1 MLYRAPFFLCYE
13 KEEGV
18 ASLGNGWRVSG
29 VTQKVKNFKDCN
41 SLTKEFLKSIQT
53 DLCGVS
59 KMH

>member
-29 VTQKVKNFKDCN
+29 VTQKVLKILKIATVVLRNF
-41 SLTKEFLKSIQT
+41 
-53 DLCGVS
+53 
-59 KMH
+59 